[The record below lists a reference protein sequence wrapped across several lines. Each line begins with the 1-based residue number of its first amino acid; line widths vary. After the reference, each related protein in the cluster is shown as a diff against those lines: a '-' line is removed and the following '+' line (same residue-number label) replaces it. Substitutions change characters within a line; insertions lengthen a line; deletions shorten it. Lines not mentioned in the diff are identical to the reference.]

1 MDVRGL
7 NNMDVN
13 LSIAFIFGTLS
24 FFSPC
29 VLPLVPGY
37 LAIFSEIEKN
47 IKTRLIGSIQ
57 FTFGFT
63 LVFISLAAIA
73 TNIGSFFSRNSQSL
87 SMISGLI
94 IIIFGLILFFPNLNQ
109 KYFYSANYVNLSKFK
124 SLKNFILGLTFA
136 FGFTPCIGPVLGA
149 LLTLSSSRQT
159 VSEGIFLLSA
169 YSLGLAIPFISMPIL
184 SSKINFKGR
193 FFISSQKY
201 SNKISGAILIFIG
214 FLIFSDRMYLLAS
227 LFQDLFIYLKLD
239 WLSTI

>member
-7 NNMDVN
+7 NNMDIN
-13 LSIAFIFGTLS
+13 LPIAFIFGALS

-47 IKTRLIGSIQ
+47 VKARLIGSIQ

-63 LVFISLAAIA
+63 IVFISLASIA

-94 IIIFGLILFFPNLNQ
+94 IIIFGLILFFPNLNL
-109 KYFYSANYVNLSKFK
+109 KYFYSANFIDLSKFK
-124 SLKNFILGLTFA
+124 NFKNFILGLTFA

-159 VSEGIFLLSA
+159 VSEGIFLLFS
-169 YSLGLAIPFISMPIL
+169 YSLGLAIPFILMPIL
-184 SSKINFKGR
+184 STKINLKGR
-193 FFISSQKY
+193 FFVTSQKY
-201 SNKISGAILIFIG
+201 SNKISGSILIIIG

-227 LFQDLFIYLKLD
+227 LFQDIFIYLKLD

>member
-13 LSIAFIFGTLS
+13 LAIAFIFGSLS

-37 LAIFSEIEKN
+37 LAIFSEIERN
-47 IKTRLIGSIQ
+47 IKPRLIGSIQ

-94 IIIFGLILFFPNLNQ
+94 IIFFGLLLYFPNLNL
-109 KYFYSANYVNLSKFK
+109 KYFYSANFIELSKFK
-124 SLKNFILGLTFA
+124 SFKNFILGLTFA

-159 VSEGIFLLSA
+159 VSEGIYLLSS
-169 YSLGLAIPFISMPIL
+169 YSLGLAIPFILMPIL
-184 SSKINFKGR
+184 STKINLRGR
-193 FFISSQKY
+193 FFMASQKY
-201 SNKISGAILIFIG
+201 SNKISGSILIIIG

-227 LFQDLFIYLKLD
+227 LFQDIFIYLKLD

>member
-1 MDVRGL
+1 MDI
-7 NNMDVN
+7 N
-13 LSIAFIFGTLS
+13 LSIAFVFGALS

-37 LAIFSEIEKN
+37 LAIFSDIEKN
-47 IKTRLIGSIQ
+47 IRIRLIGSIQ

-87 SMISGLI
+87 SIVSGLVI
-94 IIIFGLILFFPNLNQ
+94 IVFGLILFFPNLNQ
-109 KYFYSANYVNLSKFK
+109 RYFYSANYVDLNKFK
-124 SLKNFILGLTFA
+124 NYKNFILGLTFA

-149 LLTLSSSRQT
+149 LLTLSSNTQT
-159 VSEGIFLLSA
+159 VNEGVFLLSA

-184 SSKINFKGR
+184 STKINLKGKL
-193 FFISSQKY
+193 FTIFQQY
-201 SNKISGAILIFIG
+201 SNKISGSILIIIG
-214 FLIFSDRMYLLAS
+214 LLISSDRMYLLAS
-227 LFQDLFIYLKLD
+227 LFQDLFIYLNLD

>member
-1 MDVRGL
+1 MDI
-7 NNMDVN
+7 N
-13 LSIAFIFGTLS
+13 LSIAFVFGVLS

-37 LAIFSEIEKN
+37 LAIFSDIEKN
-47 IKTRLIGSIQ
+47 IRIRLIGSIQ

-87 SMISGLI
+87 SIVSGLVI
-94 IIIFGLILFFPNLNQ
+94 IVFGLILFFPNLNQ
-109 KYFYSANYVNLSKFK
+109 RYFYSANYVDLNKFK
-124 SLKNFILGLTFA
+124 NYKNFILGLTFA

-149 LLTLSSSRQT
+149 LLTLSSSSQT
-159 VSEGIFLLSA
+159 VNEGIFLLSG

-184 SSKINFKGR
+184 STKINLKGKL
-193 FFISSQKY
+193 FTIFQQY
-201 SNKISGAILIFIG
+201 SNKISGSVLIIIG
-214 FLIFSDRMYLLAS
+214 LLISSDRMYLLAS
-227 LFQDLFIYLKLD
+227 LFQDLFIYLNLD

>member
-1 MDVRGL
+1 MDI
-7 NNMDVN
+7 N
-13 LSIAFIFGTLS
+13 LSIAFVFGVLS

-37 LAIFSEIEKN
+37 LAIFSDIEKN
-47 IKTRLIGSIQ
+47 IRIRLIGSIQ

-87 SMISGLI
+87 SIVSGLVI
-94 IIIFGLILFFPNLNQ
+94 IVFGLILFFPNLNQ
-109 KYFYSANYVNLSKFK
+109 RYFYSANYVDLNKFK
-124 SLKNFILGLTFA
+124 NYKNFILGLTFA

-149 LLTLSSSRQT
+149 LLTLSSSSQT
-159 VSEGIFLLSA
+159 VNEGIFLLSA

-184 SSKINFKGR
+184 STKINLKGKL
-193 FFISSQKY
+193 FTIFQQY
-201 SNKISGAILIFIG
+201 SNKISGSVLIIIG
-214 FLIFSDRMYLLAS
+214 LLISSDRMYLLAS
-227 LFQDLFIYLKLD
+227 LFQYLFIYLNLD

>member
-1 MDVRGL
+1 MEI
-7 NNMDVN
+7 N
-13 LSIAFIFGTLS
+13 LFIAFIFGSLS

-47 IKTRLIGSIQ
+47 IHARLIGSIQ

-63 LVFISLAAIA
+63 IVFISLAAIA

-109 KYFYSANYVNLSKFK
+109 KYFYSANYVELNRFK
-124 SLKNFILGLTFA
+124 SFKNFILGLTFA

-149 LLTLSSSRQT
+149 LLTLSSNRQT
-159 VSEGIFLLSA
+159 VSEGIFLLTA
-169 YSLGLAIPFISMPIL
+169 YSAGLAIPFISMPLL
-184 SSKINFKGR
+184 STKVNLKGK
-193 FFISSQKY
+193 FFTISQKY
-201 SNKISGAILIFIG
+201 STKISGSILIFIG
-214 FLIFSDRMYLLAS
+214 LLIFSDRMYILAS

>member
-1 MDVRGL
+1 
-7 NNMDVN
+7 MDVN
-13 LSIAFIFGTLS
+13 LSIAFIFGALS

-37 LAIFSEIEKN
+37 LAIFSDIEKN
-47 IKTRLIGSIQ
+47 IRIRLIGSIQ

-87 SMISGLI
+87 SIVSGLVI
-94 IIIFGLILFFPNLNQ
+94 IVFGLILFFPNLNQ
-109 KYFYSANYVNLSKFK
+109 RYFYSANYVDLNKFK
-124 SLKNFILGLTFA
+124 NYKNFILGLTFA

-149 LLTLSSSRQT
+149 LLTLSSSSQT
-159 VSEGIFLLSA
+159 VNEGIFLLSA

-184 SSKINFKGR
+184 STKINLKGKL
-193 FFISSQKY
+193 FTIFQQY
-201 SNKISGAILIFIG
+201 SNKISGSILIIIG
-214 FLIFSDRMYLLAS
+214 LLISSDRMYLLAS
-227 LFQDLFIYLKLD
+227 LFQDLFIYLNLD